1 MHKPI
6 PAWPGEF
13 VSLGENGDVFVRSAP
28 AVRGGAG
35 DAEPA
40 LCVHGFGGSSTNWTD
55 LMQLLSGAVTVDGAV
70 AELALD
76 PVFDCDAIDL
86 PGFGFSPPAE
96 DRSSSVSGQAATV
109 AAFIERRG
117 RGPVHLIGNS
127 LGGAVC
133 TRVAATRPEL
143 IRTLTLIAPAMPDLW
158 PRPASARF
166 PALCVPGFGGWLL
179 RRAQTLSA
187 KTRVE
192 LSLATVYFDR
202 SCVHPDRLAEEIAE
216 VERRD
221 KLPYGEAVLLRCAR
235 SIVTEYLRRGSGS
248 LWRDAASVMAP
259 SLVIY
264 GSHDR
269 LVDPRMAGRAARAFR
284 GGRVVVLP
292 RTGHVAQMERPAAV
306 AAELRRMI
314 TSPACAYGGH
324 GDGAADHQYART
336 RRSWHR
342 DSERPSL
349 TRVHAALARHR
360 GPAAPAGEWE

>member
-1 MHKPI
+1 MRKPI

-13 VSLGENGDVFVRSAP
+13 FSLGGDGDVFVRSAP
-28 AVRGGAG
+28 AVRGHPG
-35 DAEPA
+35 DAEPV

-55 LMQLLSGAVTVDGAV
+55 LMQLLSGAVAADGTVAGQM
-70 AELALD
+70 LN

-96 DRSSSVSGQAATV
+96 DRGSSVSGQAATV

-187 KTRVE
+187 RTRVE
-192 LSLATVYFDR
+192 LSIATVYFDR
-202 SCVHPDRLAEEIAE
+202 ACVHPDRLAEEIAE

-221 KLPYGEAVLLRCAR
+221 KLAYGDAVLLRCAR

-248 LWRDAASVMAP
+248 LWRDAASVTAP

-314 TSPACAYGGH
+314 TSPACAYDGH
-324 GDGAADHQYART
+324 GGGAADYQYAERGDRGT
-336 RRSWHR
+336 VTPSGRS
-342 DSERPSL
+342 
-349 TRVHAALARHR
+349 
-360 GPAAPAGEWE
+360 